1 MRRTGLLL
9 LCAIA
14 FLSGCR
20 ERQAEAETTDFAR
33 LYVRLRVASSSREGH
48 PEGARLAREE
58 VLHAAGTD
66 LEGYR
71 RRLRNLQDDPD
82 RWERFWTEVQRV
94 SNSISNPKRK
104 GH

>member
-1 MRRTGLLL
+1 MRLPGVLVVALV
-9 LCAIA
+9 A
-14 FLSGCR
+14 FLVGCR
-20 ERQAEAETTDFAR
+20 ERRAEAETIHFAR

-48 PEGARLAREE
+48 PEDARLAREE
-58 VLHAAGTD
+58 VLRAAGTD

-71 RRLRNLQDDPD
+71 RGLRNLQDDPD

-94 SNSISNPKRK
+94 SDSISNPKRK

>member
-1 MRRTGLLL
+1 MRWVGAFVLV
-9 LCAIA
+9 AVA
-14 FLSGCR
+14 FLGGCR
-20 ERQAEAETTDFAR
+20 ERRVEAETTDFAR

-48 PEGARLAREE
+48 PEDARSAREE

-82 RWERFWTEVQRV
+82 RWERFWMEVQRV
-94 SNSISNPKRK
+94 SDSISNPKRK

>member
-1 MRRTGLLL
+1 MPRLAVLVLAATSLLV
-9 LCAIA
+9 
-14 FLSGCR
+14 GCR
-20 ERQAEAETTDFAR
+20 ERTGEARTSDFAR

-48 PEGARLAREE
+48 PEDARLAREA

-71 RRLRNLQDDPD
+71 SGLRKLQDDPD
-82 RWERFWTEVQRV
+82 RWELFWTEVQRV
-94 SNSISNPKRK
+94 SDSISNPKRK

>member
-1 MRRTGLLL
+1 MRWPGAAVLVSVTLLG
-9 LCAIA
+9 
-14 FLSGCR
+14 GCR
-20 ERQAEAETTDFAR
+20 ERNGEAETTDFAR

-71 RRLRNLQDDPD
+71 RRLRSLQDDPD
-82 RWERFWTEVQRV
+82 RWERFWAEVQRV
-94 SNSISNPKRK
+94 SDSISNPKRK

>member
-1 MRRTGLLL
+1 MRRTAVAAFVALALLG
-9 LCAIA
+9 
-14 FLSGCR
+14 GCR
-20 ERQAEAETTDFAR
+20 EHQREADTTDFAR

-66 LEGYR
+66 LDGYR
-71 RRLRNLQDDPD
+71 RKLRNLQDDPD

-94 SNSISNPKRK
+94 SDSISNPKRK